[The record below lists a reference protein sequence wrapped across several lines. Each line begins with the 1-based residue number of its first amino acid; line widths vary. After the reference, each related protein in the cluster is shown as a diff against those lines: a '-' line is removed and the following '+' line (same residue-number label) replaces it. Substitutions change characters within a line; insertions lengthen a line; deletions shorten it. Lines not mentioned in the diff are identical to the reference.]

1 MNVLEY
7 INRFLVAWVFSI
19 FFDNGTTLAC
29 SGQVKLAV
37 VQLYFV
43 LTFVLI
49 RAVAIRAEYVAD
61 VNPQEYRLNR
71 LESAIPRDDDLL
83 LY

>member
-19 FFDNGTTLAC
+19 FFGNGITLAC
-29 SGQVKLAV
+29 SGQVKLAS
-37 VQLYFV
+37 VQRYFL
-43 LTFVLI
+43 LTSLLI

-61 VNPQEYRLNR
+61 VNP
-71 LESAIPRDDDLL
+71 
-83 LY
+83 